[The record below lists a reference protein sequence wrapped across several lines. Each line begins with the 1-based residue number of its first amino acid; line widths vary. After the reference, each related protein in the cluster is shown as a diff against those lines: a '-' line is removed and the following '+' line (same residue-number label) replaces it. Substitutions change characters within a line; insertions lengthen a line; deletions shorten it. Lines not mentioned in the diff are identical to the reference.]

1 MQFFYMLESL
11 LSLQARMKIG
21 ELQDQ
26 ENHMTEVL
34 ISYDSAISS
43 GDASSLSEASLREVT
58 PVFNDSSFLTIGPT
72 PTTSP
77 KVSPATGV
85 GLSTNVFPVVIV
97 KEPACNVVTD

>member
-1 MQFFYMLESL
+1 MKLWQERLVFEMVESL
-11 LSLQARMKIG
+11 LFLQARMKIG

-34 ISYDSAISS
+34 MSYDSAISS

-77 KVSPATGV
+77 KVSHSVGV
-85 GLSTNVFPVVIV
+85 DVSISVLCLVVIM
-97 KEPACNVVTD
+97 